1 MAAIPSA
8 PRVARFT
15 TAGAVVA
22 GVLVV
27 AAFASFV
34 ARGDG
39 VAEMFDG
46 WLLHNGPVG
55 LVGTAVMAAAL
66 RRQPRNRAAW
76 MFYVSAMAAAVH
88 TSLIAVSYAVG
99 DRYPEAWAA
108 LNTGTIA
115 LRDVPR
121 TLMWPLWASS
131 WLWLVSA
138 GTVIT
143 FALLYFPDGHLP
155 SRRWRPV
162 VWAAAVGICLATVGY
177 AWGNRPWS
185 AYLVDRNGP
194 GLGDPVAGLIVAVG
208 MPLLGGAA
216 LATIVSL
223 VVRLQTSTPLVRAQV
238 RPVVITGSLV
248 AGSMVLL
255 WPWRTVWALV
265 NVPVIVLF
273 VVTVGATVARHR
285 LFDVEV
291 AVSRAVVVTALGG
304 FVTVG
309 YVAVVVGLG
318 LLVGS
323 PGSLWTSVLATALI
337 AVSFDPVRRRVQR
350 WARRTVTGARVAPD
364 EVLAAVGEQL
374 GRAAPTEEVL
384 GRIASV
390 LVDGTGAVAAEIR
403 GGDVALDVMAG
414 TPPPSAPAVQT
425 VPVTH
430 EGEVLGE
437 LRLLADREDRFTPGD
452 EWLLSRVA
460 GTLGP
465 VLRAAA
471 LTRDLEQRIE
481 DLRTSRRRI
490 VTAQEEARRALERD
504 IHDGAQQQLLALRLS
519 LGLAETFA
527 EQADTSRVLGV
538 LGEASR
544 RTDGAIRSLR
554 ALARG
559 LFPPI
564 LAEQGLVAAV
574 RAHARDV
581 PLHVR
586 VDGDGVGRLDR
597 DLETAVYFCCLEA
610 MQNATKH
617 AEATGVT
624 VTFRRADD
632 ELVFSVADDGAG
644 FDRDDDRGEGAG
656 LTNMRDRVEGLGG
669 VLVVAS
675 SPGEGTT
682 IVGRV
687 PVPAE
692 APTVGGEP
700 TVVDARDQPP
710 VSER

>member
-1 MAAIPSA
+1 MT
-8 PRVARFT
+8 RFT
-15 TAGAVVA
+15 TAGAVIA
-22 GVLVV
+22 GLLVV
-27 AAFASFV
+27 ASFASFV

-39 VAEMFDG
+39 LAEMFDG

-55 LVGTAVMAAAL
+55 LVGTTVMAAAL

-76 MFYVSAMAAAVH
+76 MFYVSAMAGAVH
-88 TSLIAVSYAVG
+88 TGLVAAAYAVG
-99 DRYPEAWAA
+99 DQYPAAWAA
-108 LNTGTIA
+108 LNNGTIA
-115 LRDVPR
+115 LRDIPP
-121 TLMWPLWASS
+121 TLMWPLWGSS
-131 WLWLVSA
+131 WVWIISA
-138 GTVIT
+138 GMVLT
-143 FALLYFPDGHLP
+143 FALVYFPDGQLP

-162 VWAAAVGICLATVGY
+162 TWAATAGIALAVAGY

-185 AYLVDRNGP
+185 PYLVDRNGP
-194 GLGDPVAGLIVAVG
+194 GLGDPVGALLTAIGL
-208 MPLLGGAA
+208 PLLGGAA
-216 LATIVSL
+216 LATVASL
-223 VVRLQTSTPLVRAQV
+223 VVRLRTSTPLVRAQV
-238 RPVVITGSLV
+238 RPVVIAGSLTV
-248 AGSMVLL
+248 ASMVLL
-255 WPWRTVWALV
+255 WPWQAVWALV
-265 NVPVIVLF
+265 NVPIIVVF
-273 VVTVGATVARHR
+273 VLTVGATVARHR

-291 AVSRAVVVTALGG
+291 AMSRAVVVTVLGG

-309 YVAVVVGLG
+309 YAALVAGLG

-350 WARRTVTGARVAPD
+350 WARRAVTGARAAPD
-364 EVLAAVGEQL
+364 EVLATVGEHL
-374 GRAAPTEEVL
+374 GGAASTDEVL
-384 GRIASV
+384 QRVAAV

-403 GGDVALDVMAG
+403 SHDASLAVAAG
-414 TPPPSAPAVQT
+414 VPPPAPAVQA

-465 VLRAAA
+465 VLRASA
-471 LTRDLEQRIE
+471 LTRDLERRIE

-504 IHDGAQQQLLALRLS
+504 IHDGAQQELLALRLA

-527 EQADTSRVLGV
+527 DQQDAARVRGA

-544 RTDGAIRSLR
+544 RTDEAIRSLR

-559 LFPPI
+559 LYPPI

-574 RAHARDV
+574 QAHARLV

-586 VDGDGVGRLDR
+586 VDGDGLGRLDR
-597 DLETAVYFCCLEA
+597 DVETAVYFCCLEA

-617 AEATGVT
+617 ADASSLT
-624 VTFRRADD
+624 VTFRRAGAHLD
-632 ELVFSVADDGAG
+632 FAVADDGAG
-644 FDRDDDRGEGAG
+644 FVADAGASPGAG
-656 LTNMRDRVEGLGG
+656 LTNMRDRVDGLGG
-669 VLVVAS
+669 ELNVRSA
-675 SPGEGTT
+675 PGAGTT
-682 IVGRV
+682 VAGRV
-687 PVPAE
+687 PV
-692 APTVGGEP
+692 
-700 TVVDARDQPP
+700 DAAASAQVTAAVQPP
-710 VSER
+710 ASDR